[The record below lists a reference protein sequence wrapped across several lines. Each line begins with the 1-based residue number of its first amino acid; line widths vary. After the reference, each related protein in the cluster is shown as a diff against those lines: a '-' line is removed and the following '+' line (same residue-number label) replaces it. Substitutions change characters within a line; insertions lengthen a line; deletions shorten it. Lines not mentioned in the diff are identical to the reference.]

1 MDEGLEEVT
10 RVSKRDLYEVLGVD
24 RNATEEEIRKAY
36 RKLAR
41 KYHPDVNK
49 GPDAEQKFKEVKEA
63 YEILSDPQKRAQYD
77 RFGSTDSMD
86 GMGGF
91 GRSAGFDTDFGFGDI
106 FDMFFGG
113 GRRANPNAPRQGAD
127 LEYRLQ
133 IDFKDAVFG
142 KNVDVVIPRMDIC
155 DQCKGSGAK
164 AGTHPESC
172 SACHGSGQTEVI
184 QNTPF
189 GRIVNRRICH
199 VCGGAGKVIKEK
211 CPTCSGS
218 GKVKRKKKINVKI
231 PAGIHEGAQ
240 LRISGE
246 GEPGINGGPPGDLY
260 ITIFVKPHDVFKR
273 EGDDLV
279 CELPITFS
287 QAALGD
293 ELMVPTLNGR
303 TRLKIPAGTQ
313 TGTEFRIPGK
323 GVPRLRGYGEG
334 DLRVKVRVVT
344 PTKLT
349 EEQKQALRHF
359 SRLCGEYISKEQSTN
374 FFDKMKQ
381 AFRGE

>member
-1 MDEGLEEVT
+1 M
-10 RVSKRDLYEVLGVD
+10 SKRDYYEVLGVSRD
-24 RNATEEEIRKAY
+24 ASESEIRKAY

-49 GPDAEQKFKEVKEA
+49 EKDAEQKFKEIKEA
-63 YEILSDPQKRAQYD
+63 YEVLSDPQKKAQYD
-77 RFGSTDSMD
+77 RFGHADPNQ
-86 GMGGF
+86 GFGGAGGF
-91 GRSAGFDTDFGFGDI
+91 EADFGFGDI

-113 GRRANPNAPRQGAD
+113 GRRSTNPHAPRKGAD
-127 LEYRLQ
+127 LEYRLTVE
-133 IDFKDAVFG
+133 FKDAVFG
-142 KNVDVVIPRMDIC
+142 KNVEVAIPRTETC
-155 DQCKGSGAK
+155 EKCHGSGAK
-164 AGTHPESC
+164 PGTQPETC
-172 SACHGSGQTEVI
+172 STCQGTGQSEVV

-189 GRIVNRRICH
+189 GRIVNRRICQ
-199 VCGGAGKVIKEK
+199 VCN
-211 CPTCSGS
+211 GS
-218 GKVKRKKKINVKI
+218 GKIIREKCSGCSGTGQVKRKKKINVKI

-240 LRISGE
+240 LRVSGE
-246 GEPGINGGPPGDLY
+246 GEPGQNGGPAGDLY
-260 ITIFVKPHDVFKR
+260 ITVYIKPHEFFKR

-279 CELPITFS
+279 CELPITFG

-293 ELMVPTLNGR
+293 EVIVPTLNGR
-303 TRLKIPAGTQ
+303 AKLKVPAGTQ
-313 TGTEFRIPGK
+313 TGTEFRLRGK

-349 EEQKQALRHF
+349 EEQKEALRHF
-359 SRLCGEYISKEQSTN
+359 SHLCGEYIKQEQSTN

>member
-1 MDEGLEEVT
+1 
-10 RVSKRDLYEVLGVD
+10 VSKRDFYEVLGVG
-24 RNATEEEIRKAY
+24 RNASDDEIRKAY

-49 GPDAEQKFKEVKEA
+49 DTDAEQKFKEVKEA
-63 YEILSDPQKRAQYD
+63 YEVLSDPQKKANYD
-77 RFGSTDSMD
+77 RYGHADPT
-86 GMGGF
+86 GGF
-91 GRSAGFDTDFGFGDI
+91 GGGGGAGAGFDADFGFGDI

-113 GRRANPNAPRQGAD
+113 GRRNNPNAPRQGAD

-133 IDFKDAVFG
+133 IEFKDAVYG
-142 KNVDVVIPRMDIC
+142 KTVDVVIPRTETC
-155 DQCKGSGAK
+155 DQCHGSGAK
-164 AGTHPESC
+164 PGTKPETC
-172 SACHGSGQTEVI
+172 SVCQGSGQTEVV

-189 GRIVNRRICH
+189 GRVVNRRICH
-199 VCGGAGKVIKEK
+199 ACNGTGQLIREK
-211 CPTCSGS
+211 CTNCSGQ
-218 GKVKRKKKINVKI
+218 GQVKKKKKINVKI

-240 LRISGE
+240 LRVSGE
-246 GEPGINGGPPGDLY
+246 GEPGVNGGPPGDLY
-260 ITIFVKPHDVFKR
+260 ITIYVKPHEFFKR
-273 EGDDLV
+273 DGDDLT
-279 CELPITFS
+279 CELPITFG

-293 ELMVPTLNGR
+293 EVIVPTLNGR
-303 TRLKIPAGTQ
+303 ARLKVPAGTQ
-313 TGTEFRIPGK
+313 TGTEFRLQGK

-349 EEQKQALRHF
+349 EEQKEALRKF
-359 SRLCGEYISKEQSTN
+359 SRLCGEYINQEQSNN